1 MGHPASAAAL
11 LDEVRHPVV
20 AQMATFD
27 RLEAAV
33 AADRR
38 RNAERWLADL
48 EAFAT
53 ASSAP
58 WALAWVAHGRAR
70 LSDGHVAAALFTDA
84 LNHYECARRPLEQ
97 ARTRLAYGEHLRRHR
112 RRVDARGHLAAA
124 LDTFENL
131 GANPWVERARAELR
145 ACGQTRR
152 EKDPSKL
159 SQLTAQ
165 ELQVARFVARGLP
178 TKEVAAQLYLSPRT
192 IEFHLHNIFTK
203 LGISSRN
210 ELAAMEWR

>member
-1 MGHPASAAAL
+1 M
-11 LDEVRHPVV
+11 
-20 AQMATFD
+20 
-27 RLEAAV
+27 
-33 AADRR
+33 
-38 RNAERWLADL
+38 
-48 EAFAT
+48 
-53 ASSAP
+53 
-58 WALAWVAHGRAR
+58 
-70 LSDGHVAAALFTDA
+70 
-84 LNHYECARRPLEQ
+84 
-97 ARTRLAYGEHLRRHR
+97 
-112 RRVDARGHLAAA
+112 DARGHLAAA

-178 TKEVAAQLYLSPRT
+178 TKDVAAQLYLSPRT

-210 ELAAMEWR
+210 ELAALEWR